1 MTEVFKYK
9 HESGI
14 RTMKEIST
22 NHDEESVLNELTAL
36 ICSDKNTNQVPD
48 LFGWL

>member
-1 MTEVFKYK
+1 
-9 HESGI
+9 
-14 RTMKEIST
+14 MKEIST